1 MKKIFLF
8 TLLMFTNTILLGQ
21 TAYIQVEGE
30 PNLSVFL
37 NSKFKA
43 KTTVEL
49 GGCVIENVPP
59 GKNLIKIV
67 KEGFIPFEETITLK
81 SGEVFSYKVKPFI
94 KNKVTIEESGN
105 TGETDKKATIE
116 TGKLIIQSVPI
127 NIKITIP
134 SIEGISNTTKAK
146 DEWIVNNISTGTCE
160 ATFIYNK
167 KVIKKTFEIIG
178 GETTN
183 VFINMLNGDYKTR
196 NTIEEKIKVTA
207 FIDSISTA
215 YKSNPKLKREDF
227 KNNKSVSTND
237 TKQQSANIL
246 TAGFAAFIPKK
257 AKTEIPAENT
267 SENNIILEKYGYT
280 IIVSKKNRVEV
291 TNDYNKIVSEIKKF
305 PAIYRTIGAAESII
319 TDTTVRVKFSLS
331 SKKLFILFE
340 ELK

>member
-1 MKKIFLF
+1 MKKTFLF
-8 TLLMFTNTILLGQ
+8 TLLMLTSTILFGQ
-21 TAYIQVEGE
+21 NAYIQVDGE
-30 PNLSVFL
+30 PNLSVYL

-43 KTTVEL
+43 KTTAEL
-49 GGCVIENVPP
+49 GGCIIENVTP

-81 SGEVFSYKVKPFI
+81 PNEVFSYKVKPFI

-105 TGETDKKATIE
+105 SGETDKKATIE

-146 DEWIVNNISTGTCE
+146 DEWIVNNISAGTCE
-160 ATFIYNK
+160 ATFTYNK
-167 KVIKKTFEIIG
+167 KIIKKTFEIIG

-196 NTIEEKIKVTA
+196 NTIEDRMKVST
-207 FIDSISTA
+207 FIDSISNV

-227 KNNKSVSTND
+227 KNNNAKTTNQ
-237 TKQQSANIL
+237 TINIL
-246 TAGFAAFIPKK
+246 TTGIVGAFLSKS
-257 AKTEIPAENT
+257 AKTEPSTEIS
-267 SENNIILEKYGYT
+267 SENNENLEKYGYN
-280 IIVSKKNRVEV
+280 IIISKKNKAEV
-291 TNDYNKIVSEIKKF
+291 TDHYNKIVAEIKKF
-305 PAIYRTIGAAESII
+305 PEIYRNIGAAESIV
-319 TDTTVRVKFSLS
+319 TDFDVRVKFSLS

-340 ELK
+340 SLE